1 MNFFCQATLTVR
13 DLDASVRFYNE
24 VVGLPIDRRGPAGPD
39 GELAFLGDGETKVE
53 LICYEGR
60 PEAIVGNGACLGFRV
75 ESVPETLERL
85 RGGGIPVVSDI
96 IQPNPHV
103 RFFYA
108 LDPDGFR
115 VQFVEDL

>member
-1 MNFFCQATLTVR
+1 MSFFCHATLTVR
-13 DLDASVRFYNE
+13 DLNASVRFYNE

-53 LICYEGR
+53 LVCYKGG
-60 PEAIVGNGACLGFRV
+60 PDAIVGNGACLGFRV

-85 RGGGIPVVSDI
+85 KDGGIPVVSDI
-96 IQPNPHV
+96 IQPNPQV

-108 LDPDGFR
+108 SDPDGFR
-115 VQFVEDL
+115 VQFVEYL